1 MSHSNVSEELLHL
14 RKRARRRLVGAVA
27 LVIFALI
34 VLWTALDNAPP
45 PRFSTGNPV
54 EIVSSAP
61 ALTAQRAS
69 LVAVVEPANTPPLLN
84 PPPDAAAV
92 TPVTAPAV
100 AAEPAPASAPVVAKA
115 VQPPRV
121 VNGAEVLPGK
131 LVNRQSPPVQA
142 KAVPAP
148 TPAAKPKPA
157 ENAPATFDPKK
168 ILEGKVDPT
177 EPTAK
182 PAQLPGKYYVQ
193 IGAFADAAKIK
204 QLTTKLKGAGLPVQA
219 EKVKTSKGELT
230 RIRVG
235 PAADAAKAEAYRK
248 KAESVGVNGKVVK

>member
-69 LVAVVEPANTPPLLN
+69 VVAVVDPGNVPPLK
-84 PPPDAAAV
+84 PPPDAAA
-92 TPVTAPAV
+92 TV
-100 AAEPAPASAPVVAKA
+100 AAPLAAVEPALASAPATVKA
-115 VQPPRV
+115 SQPQRLASTP
-121 VNGAEVLPGK
+121 EVLPGK
-131 LVNRQSPPVQA
+131 LVNRHSPPAPA
-142 KAVPAP
+142 KAAP
-148 TPAAKPKPA
+148 TPVAKPKPA

-177 EPTAK
+177 EPAK
-182 PAQLPGKYYVQ
+182 PAQPTGKYYVQ
-193 IGAFADAAKIK
+193 IGAFGDAAKVK
-204 QLTTKLKGAGLPVQA
+204 QLTAKLKAAGLPVLA
-219 EKVKTSKGELT
+219 EKVKTSKGEVLT

-235 PAADAAKAEAYRK
+235 PAVDAAKAEAYRK
-248 KAESVGVNGKVVK
+248 KAESVGVNGKVAK